1 MNTNELIQ
9 ALGELVK
16 EKGIDREFILTAL
29 EAALVSAYK
38 KNYGTSQNVKVTINR
53 ETGEIHVYG
62 QKKVVDVIED
72 ELLEI
77 DLDDARKININY
89 NVDDIVDI
97 EVTPRDFGRV
107 AAQSAKQR
115 VVQEIREAEREIIF
129 KEFIEKEN
137 DIITGII
144 EKKEKQNVLVDIFK
158 TETLL
163 TPNEQIPGEQYNH
176 GDRLKFYVVEVKKT
190 SKGPNIVISRTH
202 PGLVKRLFEMEV
214 PEIYDGVVE
223 IKSISREAG
232 SRTKIAVYSRDEN
245 VDATGACVG
254 PKGIRVQNVVNELKG
269 EKIDIVKWSKDP
281 SEFIANAL
289 SPAKVV
295 SATINEAEKSAKVIV
310 PDYQLSLAIGKEG
323 QNARLAAKLTGW
335 KIDIKNETQAS
346 VIAAAAAA
354 AATSANV
361 ADTANVAIEEP
372 NESQENIL
380 INTEN

>member
-1 MNTNELIQ
+1 MNTTELIE
-9 ALGELVK
+9 ALGEIVK
-16 EKGIDREFILTAL
+16 EKGIDRELIFTAL
-29 EAALVSAYK
+29 ESALVSAYK
-38 KNYGTSQNVKVTINR
+38 KNYGTSQNVKVTVNR
-53 ETGEIHVYG
+53 ETGEIHVYA
-62 QKKVVDVIED
+62 QKKVSEDVYD
-72 ELLEI
+72 NLLEI
-77 DLDDARKININY
+77 SLEDAKKINLNY
-89 NVDDIVDI
+89 EYDDVVDI
-97 EVTPRDFGRV
+97 EVTPKDFGRV

-137 DIITGII
+137 DIISGIVQ
-144 EKKEKQNVLVDIFK
+144 KKEKQNVLVDIRR

-163 TPNEQIPGEQYNH
+163 AQNEQMPGEEYNH

-214 PEIYDGVVE
+214 PEIFDGIVE

-254 PKGIRVQNVVNELKG
+254 PKGTRVQNVVNELKG

-281 SEFIANAL
+281 AEYISNAL

-295 SATINEAEKSAKVIV
+295 SVEVNEDAKSARVVV

-335 KIDIKNETQAS
+335 KIDIKSESQAS
-346 VIAAAAAA
+346 MIN
-354 AATSANV
+354 SA
-361 ADTANVAIEEP
+361 E
-372 NESQENIL
+372 
-380 INTEN
+380 

>member
-1 MNTNELIQ
+1 MNTNELIE

-16 EKGIDREFILTAL
+16 EKGIDREFILLSL
-29 EAALVSAYK
+29 ESALVSAYK

-53 ETGEIHVYG
+53 VSGEIHVYG
-62 QKKVVDVIED
+62 QKKVVDEVVD
-72 ELLEI
+72 NLLEI
-77 DLDDARKININY
+77 SLDDARKMNISY

-97 EVTPRDFGRV
+97 EVTPKDFGRV

-115 VVQEIREAEREIIF
+115 VVQEIREAEREIIY
-129 KEFIEKEN
+129 KDFIEKEN
-137 DIITGII
+137 DIITGIV
-144 EKKEKQNVLVDIFK
+144 EKKEKANVLVDILK

-163 TPNEQIPGEQYNH
+163 TPNEQIPNEQYNH

-214 PEIYDGVVE
+214 PEIYEGIVE

-232 SRTKIAVYSRDEN
+232 SRTKIAVSSRDEN
-245 VDATGACVG
+245 VDPTGACVG

-269 EKIDIVKWSKDP
+269 EKIDIVKWSKEP
-281 SEFIANAL
+281 SEFISNSL
-289 SPAKVV
+289 SPAKVI
-295 SATINEAEKSAKVIV
+295 SATVNEIEKSARVVV

-335 KIDIKNETQAS
+335 KIDIKSETQAALIVQS
-346 VIAAAAAA
+346 QKAL
-354 AATSANV
+354 T
-361 ADTANVAIEEP
+361 EETV
-372 NESQENIL
+372 QEV
-380 INTEN
+380 ENQ